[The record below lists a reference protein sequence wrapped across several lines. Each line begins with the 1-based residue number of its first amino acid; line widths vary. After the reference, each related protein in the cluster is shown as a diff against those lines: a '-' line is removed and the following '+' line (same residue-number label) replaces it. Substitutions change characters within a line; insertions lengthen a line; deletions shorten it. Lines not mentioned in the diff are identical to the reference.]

1 MGHAKVLRGWA
12 EITEF
17 MRVPFRTLKHW
28 NEDYGLPLIKI
39 PGTPQVFAV
48 DQDLLRWLRI
58 WRVRD
63 YLKREG
69 SIRKPPELK
78 EIKKGLGADR
88 RRSAYHQQKKK
99 KTGNP

>member
-1 MGHAKVLRGWA
+1 MGHAKVLKGWA

-39 PGTPQVFAV
+39 PETAQVFAV

-78 EIKKGLGADR
+78 DVKQTLGGKQRQGAYREQKKNKKGD
-88 RRSAYHQQKKK
+88 Q
-99 KTGNP
+99 